1 MDKLTVLKIY
11 IVVLIVIATFIP
23 FGQVNIIIP
32 VASILLVPTLAT
44 DDYKSDSIKNTIK
57 LFSTFLILS
66 ISASIIGLNLYI
78 GTFVTFI
85 IVFAIYYL
93 YTYEDKKS
101 KAISYTLYYVLILSI
116 PINKDEIPLRLTAC
130 IYGAI
135 IVIALYYTL
144 SNINFFKTIDST
156 IEDAYDNLNTAILL
170 KIQNDNYYDFILKAL
185 SQSVIADSVLIRQL
199 HKFSKNNDIII
210 RKEITLDLMKSL
222 ASIINKTEDTNILR
236 DISRILKWVIK
247 LYKDDIDII
256 EFKEN
261 ISANIYLSSGYENSL
276 IKKYISTFLKLY
288 ENDILNTNERY
299 GRQYIKSVIKKYNTT
314 FNLNTSF
321 TMNID
326 SLKFNIA
333 IKGSVL
339 ITIVTF
345 IIYTFNLTEGKWIL
359 YTIAVTY
366 LPFTG
371 TGIKKIKATVLGLV
385 LGFILLNLV
394 LTFVDSKLLI
404 LILILISG
412 YLALTLTSYSKQIIL
427 TTFCVVASSSMFNNL
442 SYNTLGIS
450 RFVYVIIGGL
460 LTYMVTK
467 YIYPVKVKQKIRNI
481 YKSYIKLNEEILK
494 NIEEKSAEEL
504 FNEIQSKKK
513 SAPPMTASEILII
526 YRILLMKSR
535 FLSSYLKTKY
545 AERFDI
551 KETLIIGDYKNIVRM
566 EKENIILTL
575 NEIPL
580 NYNKSSLIQNLKEF
594 KKPVKKTVKKSIEK
608 L

>member
-1 MDKLTVLKIY
+1 MDKLTALKIY
-11 IVVLIVIATFIP
+11 IVALIIIATFIP

-32 VASILLVPTLAT
+32 VASILLVPSLAT
-44 DDYKSDSIKNTIK
+44 DDYKSDSIKNIIK

-78 GTFVTFI
+78 GIFITFI
-85 IVFAIYYL
+85 VVFSIYYL

-101 KAISYTLYYVLILSI
+101 KAISYILYYVLILSI

-144 SNINFFKTIDST
+144 SKINLFKTADLT

-185 SQSVIADSVLIRQL
+185 SESVIADSILIRQL
-199 HKFSKNNDIII
+199 HKFSKNNDITIK
-210 RKEITLDLMKSL
+210 KEITLDLMKSL
-222 ASIINKTEDTNILR
+222 ASIINKTEDTNVLR

-247 LYKDDIDII
+247 LYKDDIDIT

-276 IKKYISTFLKLY
+276 IKKYIATFLELY
-288 ENDILNTNERY
+288 ENDVLNTNERY
-299 GRQYIKSVIKKYNTT
+299 GRHYIKSVIKKYDTT
-314 FNLNTSF
+314 FNLNTTF
-321 TMNID
+321 AMNMD

-333 IKGSVL
+333 IKGSIL

-345 IIYTFNLTEGKWIL
+345 IIYTFNLSEGKWIL
-359 YTIAVTY
+359 YTVAVTY

-371 TGIKKIKATVLGLV
+371 TGIKKIKATVLGLI
-385 LGFILLNLV
+385 LGFILLNLI

-404 LILILISG
+404 LILILIGG
-412 YLALTLTSYSKQIIL
+412 YLALTITSYSKQIIL
-427 TTFCVVASSSMFNNL
+427 TTFCVIASSSMFNSF
-442 SYNTLGIS
+442 SYNTLGINKLM
-450 RFVYVIIGGL
+450 YVIIGGL
-460 LTYMVTK
+460 LTYITTK

-494 NIEEKSAEEL
+494 NIEEKSVEEL

-513 SAPPMTASEILII
+513 SAPTMTSSEILIV

-551 KETLIIGDYKNIVRM
+551 KETLIIGDYKNIARI
-566 EKENIILTL
+566 EDENIILKL

-580 NYNKSSLIQNLKEF
+580 SYSKSSLIENLKEF
-594 KKPVKKTVKKSIEK
+594 NKPVKKAKKEVKQK
-608 L
+608 

>member
-1 MDKLTVLKIY
+1 MDKLTALKIY
-11 IVVLIVIATFIP
+11 IVALIIIATFIP

-32 VASILLVPTLAT
+32 VASILLVPSLAT
-44 DDYKSDSIKNTIK
+44 DDYKSDSIKNIIK

-78 GTFVTFI
+78 GIFITFI
-85 IVFAIYYL
+85 VVFSIYYL

-101 KAISYTLYYVLILSI
+101 KAISYILYYVLILSI

-135 IVIALYYTL
+135 ITVALYYTL
-144 SNINFFKTIDST
+144 SKINLFKTADLT

-185 SQSVIADSVLIRQL
+185 SESVIADSILIRQL
-199 HKFSKNNDIII
+199 HKFSKNNDITIK
-210 RKEITLDLMKSL
+210 KEITLDLMKSL
-222 ASIINKTEDTNILR
+222 ASIINKTEDTNVLR
-236 DISRILKWVIK
+236 DISKILKWVIK
-247 LYKDDIDII
+247 LYKDDIDIT

-276 IKKYISTFLKLY
+276 IKKYIATFLELY
-288 ENDILNTNERY
+288 ENDVLNTNERY
-299 GRQYIKSVIKKYNTT
+299 GRHYIKSVIKKYDTT
-314 FNLNTSF
+314 FNLNTTF
-321 TMNID
+321 AMNMD

-333 IKGSVL
+333 IKGSIL

-345 IIYTFNLTEGKWIL
+345 IIYTFNLSEGKWIL
-359 YTIAVTY
+359 YTVAVTY

-371 TGIKKIKATVLGLV
+371 TGIKKIKATVLGLI

-394 LTFVDSKLLI
+394 LIFVDSKLLI
-404 LILILISG
+404 LILILIGG
-412 YLALTLTSYSKQIIL
+412 YLALTITSYSKQIIL
-427 TTFCVVASSSMFNNL
+427 TTFCVVASSSMFNSF

-450 RFVYVIIGGL
+450 RFIYVIIGGL
-460 LTYMVTK
+460 LTYMTTK

-494 NIEEKSAEEL
+494 NIEEKSVEEL

-513 SAPPMTASEILII
+513 SAPTMTSSEILIV

-551 KETLIIGDYKNIVRM
+551 KETLIIGDYKNIARI
-566 EKENIILTL
+566 EDENIILKL

-580 NYNKSSLIQNLKEF
+580 SYSKSSLIENLKEF
-594 KKPVKKTVKKSIEK
+594 NKPVKKAKKEVKQK
-608 L
+608 

>member
-1 MDKLTVLKIY
+1 MDKLTALKIY
-11 IVVLIVIATFIP
+11 IVALIIIATFIP

-32 VASILLVPTLAT
+32 VASILLVPSLAT
-44 DDYKSDSIKNTIK
+44 DDYKSDSIKNIIK

-78 GTFVTFI
+78 GIFVTFI
-85 IVFAIYYL
+85 VVFAIYYL

-101 KAISYTLYYVLILSI
+101 KAISYILYYVLILSI

-135 IVIALYYTL
+135 ITVALYYTL
-144 SNINFFKTIDST
+144 SKINLFKTADLT

-185 SQSVIADSVLIRQL
+185 SQSVIADSILIRQL
-199 HKFSKNNDIII
+199 HKFSKNNDITIK
-210 RKEITLDLMKSL
+210 KEITLDLMKSL
-222 ASIINKTEDTNILR
+222 ASIINKTEDTNVLR

-247 LYKDDIDII
+247 LYKDDIDIT

-276 IKKYISTFLKLY
+276 IKKYIAIFLELY
-288 ENDILNTNERY
+288 ENDVLNTNERY
-299 GRQYIKSVIKKYNTT
+299 GRHYIKSVIKKYDTT

-321 TMNID
+321 AMNMD

-333 IKGSVL
+333 IKGSIL

-345 IIYTFNLTEGKWIL
+345 IIYTFNLSEGKWIL
-359 YTIAVTY
+359 YTVAVTY

-371 TGIKKIKATVLGLV
+371 TGIKKIKATVLGLI

-404 LILILISG
+404 LILILIGG
-412 YLALTLTSYSKQIIL
+412 YLALTITSYSKQIIL
-427 TTFCVVASSSMFNNL
+427 TTFCVIASSYMFNSF

-450 RFVYVIIGGL
+450 RFIYVIIGGL
-460 LTYMVTK
+460 LTYITTK

-494 NIEEKSAEEL
+494 NIEEKSVEEL

-513 SAPPMTASEILII
+513 SAPTMTSSEILIV

-551 KETLIIGDYKNIVRM
+551 KETLIIGDYKNIARI
-566 EKENIILTL
+566 EEENIILKL

-580 NYNKSSLIQNLKEF
+580 SYSKSSLIENLKEF
-594 KKPVKKTVKKSIEK
+594 KKPVKKAKKEVKQK
-608 L
+608 